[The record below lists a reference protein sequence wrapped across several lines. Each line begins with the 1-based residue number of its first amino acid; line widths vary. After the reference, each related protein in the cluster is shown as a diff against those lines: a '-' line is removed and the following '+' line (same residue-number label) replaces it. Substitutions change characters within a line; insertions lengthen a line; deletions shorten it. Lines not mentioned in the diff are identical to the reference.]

1 MEANG
6 VEPNTVDTVVFTHVY
21 ADHVG
26 ENIDGKRR
34 ITPEVSVPHH
44 PAQAEEMG
52 WSVSLNDD
60 GPDAAACHSPRPGLG
75 HIARVDGTRISRAL

>member
-52 WSVSLNDD
+52 W
-60 GPDAAACHSPRPGLG
+60 
-75 HIARVDGTRISRAL
+75 RA